1 MERVMV
7 HGLIGEVS
15 HDVGV
20 SAEVS
25 RAHVKAQSLSVSLCA
40 YRTAL
45 SDCSST

>member
-1 MERVMV
+1 MERIMV

-15 HDVGV
+15 HEVRV

-25 RAHVKAQSLSVSLCA
+25 KAHSLFVSLCA
-40 YRTAL
+40 YTAL